1 MRDPVAL
8 NPPQHWALLV
18 FWNLVILVYIVIS
31 NHECDLNFP
40 NDLKVFVHLV
50 MFWLVITISSPVK
63 CLRLLLIFRLVYA
76 FFPIIELY
84 EDEPELISTYES
96 KNGFSSEFSK
106 DGNLVTLTLSKDIR
120 LITPGVTNFLGNPIH
135 IEAERTFYI
144 NE

>member
-1 MRDPVAL
+1 MNNKGQALIEFILILPVL
-8 NPPQHWALLV
+8 ILILFGMIEIGNIV
-18 FWNLVILVYIVIS
+18 FQKYKLETHI
-31 NHECDLNFP
+31 D
-40 NDLKVFVHLV
+40 
-50 MFWLVITISSPVK
+50 
-63 CLRLLLIFRLVYA
+63 
-76 FFPIIELY
+76 PIIELY

-144 NE
+144 DE